1 MIIFN
6 NLTDS
11 LTKVFE
17 KFGLNEN
24 IELNLSRIDGYDL
37 QINNL
42 VKHNKADYFKE
53 LQNNIIEIID
63 NSNIFQEVVSNEIGF
78 INLNLNNHFLL
89 NKITNTKN
97 DFIYKKSSKIIFDY
111 GGPNIGKPL
120 HVGHMRTLN
129 IGRSLYNIH
138 SFLGN
143 EVVSDIHLGD
153 WGMPVAQIIAYLEKN
168 NIAIESINSSQLEI
182 IYPKASKE
190 YKENKEFKS
199 RAQEVNKLLNNNDP
213 GSLKIW
219 KSIKEIS
226 ISSLEDN
233 FKKLNHK
240 FDYWLGESDVNDLIP
255 NMIEILEKDKKII
268 RDDGALISAENTDP
282 KILITKSDGSYL
294 YITTDLATVLYRQEN
309 IGYDKALYIVDN
321 RQSLHFKQLF
331 DSIKF
336 FDFNNLEHEH
346 VSYGTLNDSDGS
358 AFKTRDGGTKPLN
371 ELFDET
377 HNYIKKIN
385 KSLDESTTSQL
396 TNSVLTFSDLITNR
410 KTDYKF
416 DLEKFTN
423 VNGKTGIYIQYARV
437 RAKKLLQGLKNNTP
451 STLIVNEVDNKLL
464 SKLFLF
470 GYFLEK
476 SASLNEPHHLA
487 NYLYEISNLFNQFY
501 EYEKISDITDI
512 DQITSKTYIAN
523 LFLTTSNSAMLCL
536 GISPVSKM

>member
-6 NLTDS
+6 NLTNS

-97 DFIYKKSSKIIFDY
+97 DFINKKSSKIIFDY

-143 EVVSDIHLGD
+143 EVISDIHLGD
-153 WGMPVAQIIAYLEKN
+153 WGMPVAQIIAYLEIN
-168 NIAIESINSSQLEI
+168 NIDIESINSSQLEI

-199 RAQEVNKLLNNNDP
+199 RAQEVNKLLNNNDL

-268 RDDGALISAENTDP
+268 RDDGALISAEDTDP

-336 FDFNNLEHEH
+336 FDFNDLEHEH

-423 VNGKTGIYIQYARV
+423 VNGKTGIYIQYAQV
-437 RAKKLLQGLKNNTP
+437 RAKKLLEGLKNNTP

-501 EYEKISDITDI
+501 EYEKISDITDV

>member
-6 NLTDS
+6 NLTNS

-53 LQNNIIEIID
+53 LQNNVIEIID

-78 INLNLNNHFLL
+78 INLNLNNYFLL

-97 DFIYKKSSKIIFDY
+97 DFINKKNSKIIFDY

-143 EVVSDIHLGD
+143 EVISDIHLGD

-168 NIAIESINSSQLEI
+168 NIDIESINSSQLEI

-255 NMIEILEKDKKII
+255 NMIEILEKEKKII
-268 RDDGALISAENTDP
+268 RDDRALISAEDTDP

-336 FDFNNLEHEH
+336 FDFNDLEHEH

-423 VNGKTGIYIQYARV
+423 VNGKTGIYIQYAQV
-437 RAKKLLQGLKNNTP
+437 RAKKLLEGLKNNTP

-501 EYEKISDITDI
+501 EYEKISDITDV

>member
-6 NLTDS
+6 NLTNS

-97 DFIYKKSSKIIFDY
+97 DFINKKSSKIIFDY

-143 EVVSDIHLGD
+143 EVISDIHLGD
-153 WGMPVAQIIAYLEKN
+153 WGMPVAQIITYLEKN
-168 NIAIESINSSQLEI
+168 NIDIESINSSQLEI

-199 RAQEVNKLLNNNDP
+199 RAQEVNKLLNSNDP

-255 NMIEILEKDKKII
+255 NMIKILEKDKKII
-268 RDDGALISAENTDP
+268 RDDGAFISAENTDP

-336 FDFNNLEHEH
+336 FDFNDLEHEH

-371 ELFDET
+371 DLFDET

-423 VNGKTGIYIQYARV
+423 VNGKTGIYIQYAQV
-437 RAKKLLQGLKNNTP
+437 RAKKLLEGLKNNTP
-451 STLIVNEVDNKLL
+451 STLIINEVDNKLL

-501 EYEKISDITDI
+501 EYEKISDITDV
-512 DQITSKTYIAN
+512 DQIMSKTYIAN
-523 LFLTTSNSAMLCL
+523 LFLTTSNNAMLCL

>member
-6 NLTDS
+6 NLTNS

-63 NSNIFQEVVSNEIGF
+63 NSNIFQEVVANEIGF

-97 DFIYKKSSKIIFDY
+97 DFINKKSSKIIFDY

-153 WGMPVAQIIAYLEKN
+153 WGMPVAQIIAYLEIN
-168 NIAIESINSSQLEI
+168 NIDIESINSNQLEI

-199 RAQEVNKLLNNNDP
+199 RAQEVNKLLNNNDL

-336 FDFNNLEHEH
+336 FDFNDLEHEH

-423 VNGKTGIYIQYARV
+423 VNGKTGIYIQYAQV
-437 RAKKLLQGLKNNTP
+437 RAKKLLEGLKNNTP

-501 EYEKISDITDI
+501 EYEKISDITDV
-512 DQITSKTYIAN
+512 DQIKSKTYIAN

>member
-6 NLTDS
+6 NLTNS

-42 VKHNKADYFKE
+42 VKHNKTDYFKE

-63 NSNIFQEVVSNEIGF
+63 NSNIFQEVVANEIGF

-97 DFIYKKSSKIIFDY
+97 DFINKKSSKIIFDY

-153 WGMPVAQIIAYLEKN
+153 WGMPVAQIIAYLEIN
-168 NIAIESINSSQLEI
+168 NIDIESINSSQLEI

-199 RAQEVNKLLNNNDP
+199 RAQEVNKLLNNNDL

-268 RDDGALISAENTDP
+268 RDDGALISAEDTDP

-336 FDFNNLEHEH
+336 FDFNDLEHEH

-423 VNGKTGIYIQYARV
+423 VNGKTGIYIQYAQV
-437 RAKKLLQGLKNNTP
+437 RAKKLLEGLKNNTP

-501 EYEKISDITDI
+501 EYEKISDITDV